1 MPIITNWTSMLET
14 NPEQIVAEDITSFFL
29 KRAVSDSG
37 KKLEIKKLFWV
48 GHQSTDLYQVIFVK
62 IPRR

>member
-29 KRAVSDSG
+29 KKAVSDLG
-37 KKLEIKKLFWV
+37 KKL
-48 GHQSTDLYQVIFVK
+48 GHKSTDLYQVIFVK

>member
-14 NPEQIVAEDITSFFL
+14 NPEQIVAEDIISFFL
-29 KRAVSDSG
+29 KRAVSDLG
-37 KKLEIKKLFWV
+37 EKLESTKLFWV
-48 GHQSTDLYQVIFVK
+48 GHESTDLYQAIFVK